1 MLAGY
6 SERSAAIHL
15 KYPEFADVFNKKYHN
30 FISIETLDQ
39 YKKHFIYV
47 HRSVV
52 PQINIFLD

>member
-6 SERSAAIHL
+6 SELSAAIQF
-15 KYPEFADVFNKKYHN
+15 KYPQFADVFNKKYHN

-47 HRSVV
+47 HQSVV
-52 PQINIFLD
+52 PQINVFPD